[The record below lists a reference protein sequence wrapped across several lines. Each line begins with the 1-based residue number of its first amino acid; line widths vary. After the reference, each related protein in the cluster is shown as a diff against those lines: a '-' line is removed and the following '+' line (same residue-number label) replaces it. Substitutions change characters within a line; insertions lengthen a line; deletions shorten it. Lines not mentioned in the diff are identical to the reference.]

1 MAQKPPPTAASSS
14 SHPNTRASPTPSTSS
29 TSSYVTN
36 PEEMKIVVTGS
47 SGSVAQGLIQLVL
60 SSTKHSL
67 ILVDHKPPPPG
78 SELDNPRIEY
88 VTAELRTYTNFLEI
102 LTSKRVDALIHFA
115 SYPTPFLAHAS
126 EIHNANVTLSF
137 NALQAAVEAGI
148 KRVVMISSINATGA
162 AYSYSEPTYDY
173 FPLDEQHP
181 MRPED
186 AYSLSKAIMEVQC
199 DAFARFNPEMS
210 IASLRLHHC
219 VSAKKNSSNIV
230 KDARKD
236 LWGYVLMES
245 AARACLLALDVPWK
259 GHEVMYI
266 VGNQHSAQGYNAEE
280 IAKTYFPKTKR
291 KSGPLAPSQGFYD
304 CSKAERLLGWKHE
317 GGRMPA

>member
-1 MAQKPPPTAASSS
+1 MACTTLVSD
-14 SHPNTRASPTPSTSS
+14 R
-29 TSSYVTN
+29 
-36 PEEMKIVVTGS
+36 GS
-47 SGSVAQGLIQLVL
+47 S
-60 SSTKHSL
+60 
-67 ILVDHKPPPPG
+67 
-78 SELDNPRIEY
+78 
-88 VTAELRTYTNFLEI
+88 F
-102 LTSKRVDALIHFA
+102 
-115 SYPTPFLAHAS
+115 
-126 EIHNANVTLSF
+126 
-137 NALQAAVEAGI
+137 
-148 KRVVMISSINATGA
+148 SINATGA
-162 AYSYSEPTYDY
+162 AYSYNEPTYDY

-181 MRPED
+181 MRYVQVCRPLAFPLIAPDIRPED

-219 VSAKKNSSNIV
+219 VSAKKNTSSIV

-236 LWGYVLMES
+236 LWGYTLMES

-259 GHEVMYI
+259 GHEVMYV